1 MPPPYLLF
9 QYKAPR
15 FLGQSWK
22 LFTKIIIKFI
32 FLIKCSTQ
40 VKSLKADQETLEKN
54 KDEAKQTQDQ
64 KRSELSK
71 LKAGNRYELLEYF

>member
-1 MPPPYLLF
+1 M
-9 QYKAPR
+9 
-15 FLGQSWK
+15 
-22 LFTKIIIKFI
+22 KFI

-64 KRSELSK
+64 KRSEVSN
-71 LKAGNRYELLEYF
+71 LKAVNRYELFENF